1 MSTSDIKRDLQYSPG
16 TCRKPATWSSAKRAQ
31 KMIKRSKPVVL
42 LLYVTIGVSCLVYLT
57 AFRLERFGFYRDD
70 SMYVVMAKALATNQG
85 YRVLS
90 LPGEPLQAKSP
101 PFYPFLLSLVW
112 WAQPHFPDNVV
123 WMTILSIAATVFFLA
138 LAWRY
143 LIAHGYATQWQALAV
158 AALVAINWRT
168 VVLAGGV
175 YSEMVYAALSVLALY
190 MAEEYEK
197 HPRRRV
203 AGLVAGVLVGLA
215 FLTRSAGIAL
225 LLAMAC
231 YYLLRRFKRGLVPVA
246 VAAAIVLGWLAWGRM
261 HASGDDSVNAGF
273 YESYFSTF
281 SELVGGPQ
289 ARGFAGMLKVISQV
303 IATNAIGLL
312 FVSVP
317 VVCLGLNYDAVVNFR
332 FGFPLIAAA
341 VLLLIVGGFLRQVRG
356 RFRLM
361 HMYVLSYVAV
371 HLVWPY
377 TAYDRFLMPL
387 LPFLILFFVIE
398 TGALWL
404 LVRETWRLP
413 GEISKKLSAGLIAA
427 VVASAAGVA
436 FYNYGSG
443 LIRSMILS
451 TLTKV
456 PKPSVEDAEAI
467 EWINANTQPSDV
479 LICYRDPLY
488 YLYTERKATRS
499 VFSRQGG
506 LLDDQ
511 ESFDAT
517 SKAFLRIVEDNNA
530 RYVVFTD
537 SDFDLESN
545 PDAQRENLLAIL
557 QQNPG
562 VFVPVFHARDNR
574 SAVYR
579 VDDHALQTK
588 SAP

>member
-1 MSTSDIKRDLQYSPG
+1 MERTKM
-16 TCRKPATWSSAKRAQ
+16 TRKSRLAIW
-31 KMIKRSKPVVL
+31 L
-42 LLYVTIGVSCLVYLT
+42 LCLVIAVS
-57 AFRLERFGFYRDD
+57 AFMYYAACRPERFGFYRDD

-101 PFYPFLLSLVW
+101 PFYPSLLSLIW
-112 WAQPHFPDNVV
+112 WALPHFPDNVL
-123 WMTILSIAATVFFLA
+123 WMMILSIAATVCFLA
-138 LAWRY
+138 LSWRY
-143 LIAHGYATQWQALAV
+143 LVEHGYATQWQALV
-158 AALVAINWRT
+158 VVALVGFNWRT

-175 YSEMVYAALSVLALY
+175 YSEMTYAALSVLALY
-190 MAEEYEK
+190 VAEEYEK
-197 HPRRRV
+197 HPQRWI

-231 YYLLRRFKRGLVPVA
+231 YYFMRWFKRELVPVA
-246 VAAAIVLGWLAWGRM
+246 VAATLVMGWLAWGRM
-261 HASGDDSVNAGF
+261 HASGADSVNAGF

-289 ARGFAGMLKVISQV
+289 AQGFAGMLKVISQV
-303 IATNAIGLL
+303 IGTNAIGLL

-341 VLLLIVGGFLRQVRG
+341 VLLLIVGGFLRQGRG

-361 HMYVLSYVAV
+361 HLYVLSYVAV

-398 TGALWL
+398 AGALWL

-427 VVASAAGVA
+427 VVASAAGIA

-443 LIRSMILS
+443 LIRSMLLS

-456 PKPSVEDAEAI
+456 SKPSAEDAEAI

-511 ESFDAT
+511 QDRDET
-517 SKAFLRIVEDNNA
+517 SRAFLRIVEDNKA
-530 RYVVFTD
+530 RYLVFTD
-537 SDFDLESN
+537 SDFELEST
-545 PDAQRENLLAIL
+545 PDVQRNNLLEIMER
-557 QQNPG
+557 NPG
-562 VFVPVFHARDNR
+562 VFVPVFHSGDKR
-574 SAVYR
+574 SSVYR
-579 VDDHALQTK
+579 IDDQVSRMN